1 MQKQTRGFQP
11 TDEDNKFMA
20 DLKAQMPPNMPAQ
33 RILAI
38 TSQFLGQLIALQDQR
53 RITPDMAMQIVSENI
68 EIGNRAVLMTLTDP
82 EGSS

>member
-38 TSQFLGQLIALQDQR
+38 TSQFVGQLIALQDQR
-53 RITPDMAMQIVSENI
+53 KITPDMAMQIVSENI
-68 EIGNRAVLMTLTDP
+68 EIGNRAALMTLTDP